1 MASETNIDYKKLNL
15 EEIKKFYENSKID
28 FDPKKK
34 ITEKQF
40 NENMSKLITPSIN
53 VESNSNSENDKYVS
67 KVSDPY
73 YKYL

>member
-34 ITEKQF
+34 K
-40 NENMSKLITPSIN
+40 
-53 VESNSNSENDKYVS
+53 
-67 KVSDPY
+67 
-73 YKYL
+73 